1 VAAVPADDPLERSAR
16 SLLAGW
22 DGEVRPESVGATIYD
37 AVRYHLLRVVYAEL
51 GDLVGAQGGVGAF
64 ASLPANFYLE
74 RALPGLLARAEAA
87 RLDQP
92 DPWLGG
98 GRSWAAV
105 IAEAVRLA
113 VLELRARL
121 GPDPARWSYGRV
133 HTLTLRHPLGG
144 VAALAPIFNR
154 GPWPMGGDGD
164 TVNMQYLHRD
174 TASGPAYNAPCYRQI
189 LDPGD
194 WDSAR
199 IALPTGQSGHP
210 ASSHY
215 ADLAAAWR
223 AGGYLPL
230 LWSREAVERH
240 TASVLTLEPA

>member
-1 VAAVPADDPLERSAR
+1 
-16 SLLAGW
+16 
-22 DGEVRPESVGATIYD
+22 
-37 AVRYHLLRVVYAEL
+37 
-51 GDLVGAQGGVGAF
+51 
-64 ASLPANFYLE
+64 
-74 RALPGLLARAEAA
+74 
-87 RLDQP
+87 
-92 DPWLGG
+92 
-98 GRSWAAV
+98 V